1 MAHPNVQT
9 TVCMADPRGAAGGRG
24 ASGSADAAAVAAALP
39 QTLDMRFGESV
50 VDALARLYKSPV
62 AAIQEIVANGVA
74 ACKAAR
80 ELHGA
85 DAYIRIHACGR
96 NLSIEDRNS
105 MGMTWAVFRDVYAR
119 AGSSLKRGSNGAT
132 TPGLFGCGS
141 LSYVLVSDIM
151 FLATHSRETGERY
164 EVMACDGRGFQTGL
178 PEPAMPWYG
187 TRVRLTIREDVDMAD
202 IFDRIAEISA
212 VCGVRIVVDMDGAD
226 TGAVEGPEWQYRR
239 ADAEEAA
246 AEAGEEREEPPPGT
260 AAHRGD
266 GATGRYV
273 FKAATFDDEVQRM
286 LGTFGNQWMQGG
298 ELVCVRGETDDLEV
312 AAINRCN
319 GGLYRA
325 GEENQNCTW
334 LAGMP
339 IRHKYNPNAGRRR
352 DGSCMFGVGGWI
364 VLVHAKNERKYMP
377 TPDRERFPKE
387 TFAGLVDD
395 VTQLLTEQVGRI
407 RPATL
412 AEYLS
417 DRANRALEPCATFR
431 TEPARGESSR
441 TRRALNAP
449 LHHLNCEVDK
459 RSLLM
464 ARAAGPVFTVAKS
477 VGTSLWSL
485 LYSGVPL
492 DGRIE
497 EPRLVVCER
506 PSARLRDAIIDH
518 HQASGESG
526 RIVVFSPHPRNT
538 LSVDDYVELG
548 CESAAEYARRNSLC
562 KKPAAKRRKRPAKGA
577 RRTGGNGNGN
587 GGNGGDSDSQSA
599 RSVPTKAEYVVHYGA
614 RGMGIKA
621 GGYVPILT
629 TARVDAR
636 SAPSGMSPVVRCNDS
651 ESFAAMQGVL
661 AALECDAVCAT
672 REQAGARGA
681 VDFDDYADAA
691 GDETYE
697 TTMGRASG
705 RDLAGCGRRIVLV
718 VYDRP
723 PEMAADLASL
733 IAGSGRG
740 DAGGSGGGGSG
751 GIVYVM
757 GPVRRLAGCAA
768 HLWRSNAKFG
778 VWMLPWYSS
787 ICYDALAGKSYLAYV
802 AEHKRSPARAAP
814 GWARAAIDC
823 IQPKYERDVRTDAM
837 VLLHAAL
844 KGEALL
850 RGAGIEYKGDAYC
863 DDEDEEEDG
872 GDEEGGN

>member
-1 MAHPNVQT
+1 MAHSKVQTT
-9 TVCMADPRGAAGGRG
+9 TVCMADPHGNAGGRG
-24 ASGSADAAAVAAALP
+24 ASGSAGASAALP

-50 VDALARLYKSPV
+50 ADALARLYKSPV

-178 PEPAMPWYG
+178 PEPAMTWYG

-212 VCGVRIVVDMDGAD
+212 MCGVRIVVDMDGAD

-239 ADAEEAA
+239 PDAEEAAAA

-286 LGTFGNQWMQGG
+286 LGTFGNRWMEAG
-298 ELVCVRGETDDLEV
+298 ELVCVRGETEDLEV

-325 GEENQNCTW
+325 GDGNQNCTW

-339 IRHKYNPNAGRRR
+339 IRHKYNPSAGRRR
-352 DGSCMFGVGGWI
+352 DGGCMFGVAGWI

-387 TFAGLVDD
+387 TFGGLVDD
-395 VTQLLTEQVGRI
+395 VTRLLTEQVGRI

-417 DRANRALEPCATFR
+417 DRANRALEPCATYR
-431 TEPARGESSR
+431 TEPARGEGSR

-459 RSLLM
+459 KSLLM
-464 ARAAGPVFTVAKS
+464 ARAAGPVSTVAKS
-477 VGTSLWSL
+477 AGTSLWSL

-506 PSARLRDAIIDH
+506 PSASLRAAIIEH
-518 HQASGESG
+518 HKASGESG

-548 CESAAEYARRNSLC
+548 CESAAEYAKRNGLC
-562 KKPAAKRRKRPAKGA
+562 KKPAAKRRKGPAKGA
-577 RRTGGNGNGN
+577 RRAGGKGRGS
-587 GGNGGDSDSQSA
+587 GDSQPA

-614 RGMGIKA
+614 RGTGGKA
-621 GGYVPILT
+621 GVYVPILT
-629 TARVDAR
+629 TSRVDAW

-651 ESFAAMQGVL
+651 ESFAAMQGAL

-672 REQAGARGA
+672 REQAGVRGA
-681 VDFDDYADAA
+681 VDFDDYAAAA

-697 TTMGRASG
+697 TTMGSASG

-740 DAGGSGGGGSG
+740 DAAGGSGSG
-751 GIVYVM
+751 DIVYVM
-757 GPVRRLAGCAA
+757 GTARRLAGCAA

-778 VWMLPWYSS
+778 VWMLPWYSR
-787 ICYDALAGKSYLAYV
+787 IRDDVLAGKLYLAYV
-802 AEHKRSPARAAP
+802 AEYKHSPARSAP
-814 GWARAAIDC
+814 GWARSTIDWMH
-823 IQPKYERDVRTDAM
+823 PEYERDMRTDAM

-850 RGAGIEYKGDAYC
+850 RGAGIEYKGGAYY
-863 DDEDEEEDG
+863 DDEDEDEE
-872 GDEEGGN
+872 DEEGGD